1 MKEKYIIPELKLI
14 SAECEDII
22 TTSVEDET
30 PFVPFSVDGVG
41 NITQQSF

>member
-14 SAECEDII
+14 AEECEDVI
-22 TTSVEDET
+22 TTSIEDET

-41 NITQQSF
+41 NTTTQSF